1 MACEDARKLKGKT
14 EWFVMNECLISVK
27 FNILTIYD
35 QFICVVKI
43 MILFDLWKKGIF
55 VLRNINRG
63 KKSYS
68 LQYSENLFLWTKCK
82 GVVCFL
88 NVQKL

>member
-1 MACEDARKLKGKT
+1 MICYKCA
-14 EWFVMNECLISVK
+14 ISVK
-27 FNILTIYD
+27 YNILKIYN
-35 QFICVVKI
+35 QFICIVKI
-43 MILFDLWKKGIF
+43 MILFDLWKKGDLC
-55 VLRNINRG
+55 LRNINRG

-68 LQYSENLFLWTKCK
+68 LQYSEHLFLWTKCK